1 MRPAISLGFG
11 GIKAFRHISLKI
23 FNSIKNI
30 LVIKKY
36 FSPVALH
43 LLLAAEALAADVAL
57 VEAGHVASLVNH
69 QVVRLV
75 NMSIIIISLKI
86 FYDYY

>member
-30 LVIKKY
+30 SVIKKY

-75 NMSIIIISLKI
+75 NMSIIKIFLKI
-86 FYDYY
+86 FL

>member
-23 FNSIKNI
+23 FNCKKKIKY
-30 LVIKKY
+30 KKY

-57 VEAGHVASLVNH
+57 VEACHVASLVDH

-75 NMSIIIISLKI
+75 NMISIIIS
-86 FYDYY
+86 

>member
-1 MRPAISLGFG
+1 M
-11 GIKAFRHISLKI
+11 
-23 FNSIKNI
+23 
-30 LVIKKY
+30 
-36 FSPVALH
+36 ALH

-75 NMSIIIISLKI
+75 NMSIIKIFLKI
-86 FYDYY
+86 FL